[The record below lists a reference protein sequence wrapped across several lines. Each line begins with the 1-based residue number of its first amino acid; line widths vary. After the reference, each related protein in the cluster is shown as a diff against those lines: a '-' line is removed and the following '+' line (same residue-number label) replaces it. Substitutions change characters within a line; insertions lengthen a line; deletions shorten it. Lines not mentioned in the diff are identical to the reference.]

1 SFSDGCPTKIVTRTG
16 SFATACEN
24 SPGISLSYDDG
35 TNTITATGT
44 GSFNSSIDSDDWEVD
59 IDGGGYS
66 SYTEGDPVTGFDTVT
81 FRRTV
86 VYTNSCPT
94 DVITATYTVAGPPC
108 DNDVSI
114 VFTEVLPGSCAYSL
128 SITGNGSI
136 ASFVT

>member
-1 SFSDGCPTKIVTRTG
+1 
-16 SFATACEN
+16 
-24 SPGISLSYDDG
+24 
-35 TNTITATGT
+35 
-44 GSFNSSIDSDDWEVD
+44 
-59 IDGGGYS
+59 
-66 SYTEGDPVTGFDTVT
+66 VTGFDTVT
-81 FRRTV
+81 YRRTV

-136 ASFVT
+136 ASFVTFQVSEDGGTTWRTDAGIAIRKTSNTVVRAFVYYSDGCPASVVQSECP